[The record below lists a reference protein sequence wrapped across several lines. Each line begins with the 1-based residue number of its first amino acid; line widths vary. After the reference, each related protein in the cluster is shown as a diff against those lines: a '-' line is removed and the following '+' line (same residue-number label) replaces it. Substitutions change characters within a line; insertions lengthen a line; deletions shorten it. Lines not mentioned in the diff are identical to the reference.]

1 MTRRFLILS
10 FAVGLLALGGL
21 NAQAGT
27 ITLPA
32 TVDNLKFSNFTEL
45 SATLPADLTVTPSG
59 STGITFS
66 GSFFAPAGKTV
77 DYAFSYEVTALSGSI
92 TDANLV
98 GTYNTLPGTTP
109 GAVSVGESLVNPV
122 TNAGIGSL
130 LISNPVISDTTSFAG
145 VPAGTSILVNKDIHV
160 DATGSGVPIGISIIS
175 QGFSTSGGT
184 PPGVPEPASLAL
196 LGIGLSGLFTL
207 RRLFKRTS
215 VA

>member
-1 MTRRFLILS
+1 MTRRFLIFS
-10 FAVGLLALGGL
+10 FTAGLLALGGL
-21 NAQAGT
+21 NARAGT
-27 ITLPA
+27 IPVTVGNLEFSDFTPLTTLP
-32 TVDNLKFSNFTEL
+32 T
-45 SATLPADLTVTPSG
+45 DLTINPFG

-66 GSFFAPAGKTV
+66 GSFFADAGTTA
-77 DYAFSYEVTALSGSI
+77 DYRFSYVVTALSGSI
-92 TDANLV
+92 TDANLG
-98 GTYNTLPGTTP
+98 GTYNIPSGTAAGT
-109 GAVSVGESLVNPV
+109 VSVGESLFNNV

-130 LISNPVISDTTSFAG
+130 SISNPVISDTTSFAG
-145 VPAGTSILVNKDIHV
+145 VASILVDKDIHV
-160 DATGSGVPIGISIIS
+160 DARASGASIGISIIS